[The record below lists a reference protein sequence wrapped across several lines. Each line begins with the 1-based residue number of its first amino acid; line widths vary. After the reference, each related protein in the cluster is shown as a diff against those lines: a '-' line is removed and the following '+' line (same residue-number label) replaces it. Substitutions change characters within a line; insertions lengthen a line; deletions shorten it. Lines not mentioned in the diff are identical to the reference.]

1 MRLFANANYDFLG
14 RRKVSLSLSGVALV
28 LLLVVSIFWQFSREG
43 WLNYNVDFTGG
54 TLVQV
59 QFNQPTTVGDLRD
72 LISSAV
78 PGTEIT
84 RFGSESEYLFR
95 APGFT
100 EEGAPISDQIVQA
113 LAQNFS
119 EDAFEVTRTEAVG
132 PKVGGELQQ
141 KAIIAIV
148 LSLLA
153 TLAYLAVRFEWR
165 FGVAAVGATAHDMIL
180 TVLIISALQLEVSLT
195 TVAAVLTVIG
205 YSLNDTIIIF
215 DRIRENIK
223 GTGRKLGLIEVFNR
237 SINETLPRTVLTSG
251 TTLVTLLALAII
263 AKGAIQ
269 EFALIL
275 IFGIAVATFSSIFIA
290 SPLLLYIEQRWPRAE
305 KKSGSSATRPARV
318 NA

>member
-14 RRKVSLSLSGVALV
+14 LRKVSLSLSAVVLAALLV
-28 LLLVVSIFWQFSREG
+28 LSIFWQFNQGG

-72 LISSAV
+72 LISPSV

-84 RFGSESEYLFR
+84 RFGTESEFLFR
-95 APGFT
+95 APGFS
-100 EEGAPISDQIVQA
+100 EEGAAVSDQIVQA
-113 LAQNFS
+113 LGQHFS
-119 EDAFEVTRTEAVG
+119 ADAFEVTRTESVG

-141 KAIIAIV
+141 KALIAIA

-165 FGVAAVGATAHDMIL
+165 FGVAAVGATAHDLIL
-180 TVLIISALQLEVSLT
+180 TILLISALRLDVSLT

-223 GTGRKLGLIEVFNR
+223 GAGRKMGLAELFNR

-251 TTLVTLLALAII
+251 TTLATLLALAFIGS
-263 AKGAIQ
+263 GAIQ
-269 EFALIL
+269 EFAMIL
-275 IFGIAVATFSSIFIA
+275 IFGIAIATFSSIFIA
-290 SPLLLYIEQRWPRAE
+290 SPILYYIEQRWPRAE
-305 KKSGSSATRPARV
+305 KSGSGARRPARV